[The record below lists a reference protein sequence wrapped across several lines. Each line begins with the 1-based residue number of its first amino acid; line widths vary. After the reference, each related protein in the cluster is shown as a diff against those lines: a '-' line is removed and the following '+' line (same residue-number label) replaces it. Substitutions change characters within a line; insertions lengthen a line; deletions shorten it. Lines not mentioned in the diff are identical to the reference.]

1 MEHEFNKLTVNCKV
15 IILDSSDVIGD
26 ETDFAFTY
34 KLPNHIR
41 NVTAI
46 KNISTYM
53 NVDISDK
60 PNQSY
65 LKDSKLDIIYISLNN
80 YNNIDIGNANDTHD
94 KPPIFASIEHDIN
107 NRVETNVIN
116 CIKYVCGGQLRTDTD
131 SYYANPIIPEIREF
145 SVKLYKSDGT
155 SVKKHDVK
163 RLIMKLA
170 IYNTFGKVA
179 MN

>member
-1 MEHEFNKLTVNCKV
+1 MEHEFNKSTLNCKV
-15 IILDSSDVIGD
+15 IILDSGDVIGD

-34 KLPNHIR
+34 KLPNYIR
-41 NVTAI
+41 NVIAI

-53 NVDISDK
+53 NVDVNDSSE
-60 PNQSY
+60 SY

-80 YNNIDIGNANDTHD
+80 YNNIDIGDVGDSHD
-94 KPPIFASIEHDIN
+94 KPLIFASIEHDIN
-107 NRVETNVIN
+107 NKIVTNVIN
-116 CIKYVCGGQLRTDTD
+116 SIKYVCGGQLRTDTD

-145 SVKLYKSDGT
+145 TVKLYKSDGT

>member
-1 MEHEFNKLTVNCKV
+1 MEHEFNKLTLNCKV
-15 IILDSSDVIGD
+15 IILDSGDVTGD
-26 ETDFAFTY
+26 TTDFAFTY

-53 NVDISDK
+53 NVDINTTSS
-60 PNQSY
+60 SY
-65 LKDSKLDIIYISLNN
+65 LKNSKLDMIYISLNN
-80 YNNIDIGNANDTHD
+80 YNNIDIGNIDDAHD

-107 NRVETNVIN
+107 NRIDTNVIN
-116 CIKYVCGGQLRTDTD
+116 SIKYVCGGELRTDTD

-145 SVKLYKSDGT
+145 TVKLYKSDGT
-155 SVKKHDVK
+155 SVKKQDVK
-163 RLIMKLA
+163 RLIMKIA
-170 IYNTFGKVA
+170 VYNTFGKVA